1 MKIKLSSNENAVL
14 IFIHKIFPKME
25 REFFSNMIVVYRFI
39 KNIKKIET
47 IFRKQLP
54 LIFFHFPF

>member
-25 REFFSNMIVVYRFI
+25 PEFFSNMIVVYRFI